1 MMLTI
6 LCVAATSGA
15 PTATLETEEGIH
27 RAPLPSF
34 PRAMS
39 YSCEMR
45 LIPGTYD
52 IFAGNNFSGVHY
64 IVRAPATRTPYIQRR
79 DILTATRPL
88 VRLTQSHAP
97 ARSHVPHATARIPRH
112 SRPAYLAS
120 DRAAQ
125 NSDMNLGRTDWLMT
139 CPHGTCGDFG
149 PSPTSVGVTVFGPRN
164 TTYTTTLAHAAARP
178 SASGPVQCFKR
189 TSPWSAFEDRWAE
202 NATYAGVF
210 YVRGRLVHAWDGC
223 VPFFVQRVQRVSRYY
238 ADYYTGLPV
247 ALINEKQELFY
258 DDVKVGVPPPSM
270 FDLSAMPCQSDE
282 DGTAGA
288 LPHAI

>member
-1 MMLTI
+1 MLTI

-64 IVRAPATRTPYIQRR
+64 I
-79 DILTATRPL
+79 
-88 VRLTQSHAP
+88 
-97 ARSHVPHATARIPRH
+97 
-112 SRPAYLAS
+112 
-120 DRAAQ
+120 